1 VEYGSMD
8 GREVGVSNI
17 DQRIGWAVDW
27 LHRGQLG
34 DRHGGVGWGW
44 VSDVPPNPQNTAE
57 AVVALTAAGR
67 PVPRADE
74 VRALVRR
81 DVVDTESGAWE
92 FRSPIDLSWRLR
104 ALSCL
109 GVAPTDPAVV
119 AVSDTGPTGPDNRQ
133 PRVCGSRSDC
143 SARRHPTTAALHAL
157 AGLATTDESVAEAL
171 LHGTSLVVSLLL
183 EDDPRIQ
190 PMYACAHAALLLSR
204 PEIAVVGGKRVDR
217 VRALTVERMLEGLR
231 RGEARV
237 EEEPFRRGEVADTW
251 RHLSLHLAVCAVV
264 TADERTVFDPGVRRG
279 LVELLELQET
289 QDLAAARG
297 GFRTSTEGFVTSYA
311 TVQGLEAMT
320 AVRRVVNERVNPA
333 TVFDMICREQGV
345 HPRDAQEVMG
355 YQGNVVLMNNYA
367 GAMTLAAALPAG
379 VTIAMLAVLFAD
391 ELGVVVSR
399 SLVVWGTLFVALGT
413 YTGIATR
420 LPSVP
425 KARTAAV
432 VFAAFTAVILPVV
445 TFLLS

>member
-1 VEYGSMD
+1 MD

-119 AVSDTGPTGPDNRQ
+119 GCLRALQSERDPQTRGWRLSGPVGPVSLT
-133 PRVCGSRSDC
+133 
-143 SARRHPTTAALHAL
+143 ATTAALHAL

>member
-1 VEYGSMD
+1 M
-8 GREVGVSNI
+8 SNI

-27 LHRGQLG
+27 LHRSQLG
-34 DRHGGVGWGW
+34 DRHGGAGWGW

-74 VRALVRR
+74 VRTLVRR

-109 GVAPTDPAVV
+109 GVGPTDPAVV
-119 AVSDTGPTGPDNRQ
+119 GCLRELHAKRDPETRGWRLSGPVGPVSLT
-133 PRVCGSRSDC
+133 
-143 SARRHPTTAALHAL
+143 ATTAALHAL
-157 AGLATTDESVAEAL
+157 ADLAVADDAAARAL
-171 LHGTSLVVSLLL
+171 VQGTSLVVSLLL
-183 EDDPRIQ
+183 DDDPRTQ

-204 PEIAVVGGKRVDR
+204 PEVAAVGGKRVER
-217 VRALTVERMLEGLR
+217 VRATTVARMLDGLR

-237 EEEPFRRGEVADTW
+237 EEEPFRRGDTADTW

-264 TADERTVFDPGVRRG
+264 TADERAVFDPGVRRG

-289 QDLAAARG
+289 QELSASRG

-320 AVRRVVNERVNPA
+320 AVRRMVNERVNPA

-345 HPRDAQEVMG
+345 HPRDAQEVVG
-355 YQGNVVLMNNYA
+355 YRGSVVLMNSYA

-379 VTIAMLAVLFAD
+379 LTIALLAILFAD
-391 ELGVVVSR
+391 DLGVVVSR
-399 SLVVWGTLFVALGT
+399 SLVVWGTFFVALGT

-425 KARTAAV
+425 KARTAAA